1 MIATNVDKP
10 RVRPTLKVEAIRV
23 LLVEDSPADAELV
36 KRLLGKSLS
45 PCIDVAVVEK
55 LTAAIPLAAAGCHE
69 VILLDL
75 SLTDAQGL
83 EGLRE
88 LVAAVPH
95 TPILILSGLDD
106 ESTALEAI
114 SHGAQDYL
122 VKRWDDSG
130 QLRRAIC
137 HAIKRKAF
145 EADLAQRAHF
155 DRLTGVANRALFDE
169 RLAHALARAR
179 RTGDQVALMF
189 IDLDGFKA
197 VNDTLGHEIGDEV
210 LRLAADRVRRC
221 ARDNETVARLGGD
234 EFAVL
239 LDPLLDETKPTAAAE
254 RILAVFREPLTVAG
268 RAVQV
273 TLSIGVAVFP
283 DNASDADAL
292 LRCADAAMFRAKS
305 LGRNTSQLY
314 VSHDQ
319 PFGTQFVLDARANR
333 H

>member
-1 MIATNVDKP
+1 
-10 RVRPTLKVEAIRV
+10 
-23 LLVEDSPADAELV
+23 
-36 KRLLGKSLS
+36 
-45 PCIDVAVVEK
+45 
-55 LTAAIPLAAAGCHE
+55 
-69 VILLDL
+69 
-75 SLTDAQGL
+75 
-83 EGLRE
+83 
-88 LVAAVPH
+88 
-95 TPILILSGLDD
+95 
-106 ESTALEAI
+106 
-114 SHGAQDYL
+114 
-122 VKRWDDSG
+122 
-130 QLRRAIC
+130 
-137 HAIKRKAF
+137 
-145 EADLAQRAHF
+145 
-155 DRLTGVANRALFDE
+155 
-169 RLAHALARAR
+169 
-179 RTGDQVALMF
+179 DQVALMF

-283 DNASDADAL
+283 DNASDSDAL
-292 LRCADAAMFRAKS
+292 LRCADAAMFHAKS
-305 LGRNTSQLY
+305 LGRNTCQVY

-319 PFGTQFVLDARANR
+319 PFGAQFVLDARANR